1 MNLKNCPQCKAK
13 ASVREIIYGEPIYP
27 VDESKYVI
35 GGCLISDNDPTH
47 TCIKCGWQRF
57 ERTLI

>member
-27 VDESKYVI
+27 VDESKFVI

-47 TCIKCGWQRF
+47 TCIKCGWQRI
-57 ERTLI
+57 EK